1 LSAEELV
8 DINLDTK
15 TRRQRFKHRLMRVII
30 PVGCVLFMV
39 ATILSISA
47 YGYYVNH
54 RDTLLLSENL
64 LESLDLRIAAQV
76 HEYLAPASEMV
87 RLAAE
92 IVENPSYGIDNRS
105 ELEILAMPILRA
117 YPQLTAFSA
126 ADSQGNFL
134 MLKKMP
140 DGSIDT
146 KSIELSETGRRVT
159 WTRRDKLNK
168 IVNVEESV
176 DDRYDPRVRPWY
188 MGAVEEKALFWTD
201 IYIFF
206 TDQSPGITVSMP
218 VFDQDTQLRG
228 VLGLDIKLAELSAFL
243 AGLEI
248 GRNGRALI
256 FDKRGRLVAYPETDR
271 MLKKVEGELQPVML
285 DELGDPVLDRSY
297 NRFQI
302 EGHGSRVLVVDKQR
316 YLNTVSSLKSTV
328 GRDWSIMIIVPED
341 DFVGFVRENF
351 RTILMMTSVI
361 VVLASLMAGL
371 LVFQGLRA
379 DRNAKLVLDRKQ
391 ELEAQSRAFSELA
404 SKAAMF
410 DPADSESLGE
420 LTEIVSAAVTVRRAS
435 VWHFVDDG
443 KQLMC
448 DDCYDRESSGHT
460 QGTLLE
466 RVDYPQMFD
475 TLQTGK
481 EIVVSDAADDPLLS
495 ELHRAYLHPLGCRS
509 LLAVPVTLLGRTAA
523 TIWFEHEGQARKWD
537 PEDIS
542 FARAIAGMLA
552 LRLAAAGE
560 PDEPDDPNKS
570 GEMAGN
576 LNDRKSDTKSAPT
589 ISDVDTSDASQA
601 VRSKQDSGHQKDNG
615 QKISFSE
622 RLLKQGLA
630 QSSIKADV
638 YDNVTVL
645 ALRFTDPF
653 ALAEYLGG
661 RGNTTTALDHL
672 ICHFED
678 LLEARRIDYWKI
690 LSDQIVCA
698 AGMQDHSNHPVH
710 VIAELA
716 VNFQD
721 TCSHLFA
728 DLDKPMEFK
737 IGIDTG
743 GVIGS
748 PVGRRR
754 KSYNIWGEAVST
766 ASMMADNG
774 VTGGIQVS
782 ETTYRRLRQNYLFK
796 VRGRYYLQN
805 IGEISTYLLTGRI

>member
-1 LSAEELV
+1 MDAEELV

-15 TRRQRFKHRLMRVII
+15 TRRQRLKRRLLRVII

-47 YGYYVNH
+47 YGFYVNR
-54 RDTLLLSENL
+54 RDALVLSDSLLK
-64 LESLDLRIAAQV
+64 SLDRRIATQV
-76 HEYLAPASEMV
+76 REYLVPASEMV
-87 RLAAE
+87 GLAAN
-92 IVENPSYGIDNRS
+92 IVEDPVYGIDNRP
-105 ELEILAMPILRA
+105 EVEALGIPILRA
-117 YPQLTAFSA
+117 YPQLETFLVANTKG
-126 ADSQGNFL
+126 DFL

-140 DGSIDT
+140 DGAIDT
-146 KSIELSETGRRVT
+146 KDIELSEAGRRVT
-159 WTRRDKLNK
+159 WTRRDQQNK
-168 IVNVEESV
+168 ILKVEESP
-176 DDRYDPRVRPWY
+176 DDTYDPRVRPWY
-188 MGAVEEKALFWTD
+188 VGAVREQALFWTD

-218 VFDQDTQLRG
+218 VFDPEKKLRG
-228 VLGLDIKLAELSAFL
+228 VLGVDIKLSELSAFL
-243 AGLEI
+243 ASLKI
-248 GRNGRALI
+248 GRHGRALI
-256 FDKRGRLVAYPETDR
+256 FDERGRLIAYPETDR

-285 DELGDPVLDRSY
+285 DELGDPVLDRAY

-302 EGHGSRVLVVDKQR
+302 EGHGSRDLVVDNRR

-351 RTILMMTSVI
+351 RTILLMTGVI
-361 VVLASLMAGL
+361 VILASLLAGL

-404 SKAAMF
+404 SKAALF

-443 KQLMC
+443 RQLMC
-448 DDCYDRESSGHT
+448 DDCFDRESSGHT

-466 RVDYPQMFD
+466 RDDYPQLFEA
-475 TLQTGK
+475 LRTGK
-481 EIVVSDAADDPLLS
+481 EIVASDAADDPLLS
-495 ELHRAYLHPLGCRS
+495 ELHRAYLHPIGCRS
-509 LLAVPVTLLGRTAA
+509 LLVVPVTLHGRTAG
-523 TIWFEHEGQARKWD
+523 TIWFEHEGKAPRWD

-552 LRLAAAGE
+552 LRLAAIGE
-560 PDEPDDPNKS
+560 PDETADLKKN
-570 GEMAGN
+570 GEMAGH
-576 LNDRKSDTKSAPT
+576 LNDRTSAPKGPST
-589 ISDVDTSDASQA
+589 ISDVGKSDSSEA
-601 VRSKQDSGHQKDNG
+601 VKSKQTSGHQKGNV

-638 YDNVTVL
+638 YENVTVFV
-645 ALRFTDPF
+645 LRFTDPF
-653 ALAEYLGG
+653 ALAEYVGG
-661 RGNTTTALDHL
+661 GDDATTALDHL

-678 LLEARRIDYWKI
+678 FLEARRIDYWKI

-698 AGMQDHSNHPVH
+698 AGMQDNSNQPVH
-710 VIAELA
+710 AIAELA
-716 VNFQD
+716 LSFQD

-766 ASMMADNG
+766 ASRMADNG